1 MDKSK
6 KKKTEPIF
14 SRMSDVDKIRF
25 RLQNG
30 WMYGS
35 QKRLLDF
42 AESRN
47 ISTSEI
53 FWQERA
59 LITAALEHPELDPDK
74 PKRGRP
80 EKPKPSLMGPNFRGP
95 EISNP
100 ERAKFWAIIQHYRET
115 YFKEHSKKL
124 TDRKAAQKYA
134 LEYDKYDDEK
144 TYIEKEDYHSNV
156 KKYQRWIKECKTELL
171 IR

>member
-35 QKRLLDF
+35 QKKLLDF

-59 LITAALEHPELDPDK
+59 LLAAALEHPALNQDK
-74 PKRGRP
+74 LKRGRP
-80 EKPKPSLMGPNFRGP
+80 RKQSSKILLAGP
-95 EISNP
+95 
-100 ERAKFWAIIQHYRET
+100 
-115 YFKEHSKKL
+115 
-124 TDRKAAQKYA
+124 
-134 LEYDKYDDEK
+134 
-144 TYIEKEDYHSNV
+144 YIEDPQLAEFWDEIEYLS
-156 KKYQRWIKECKTELL
+156 L
-171 IR
+171 IHI